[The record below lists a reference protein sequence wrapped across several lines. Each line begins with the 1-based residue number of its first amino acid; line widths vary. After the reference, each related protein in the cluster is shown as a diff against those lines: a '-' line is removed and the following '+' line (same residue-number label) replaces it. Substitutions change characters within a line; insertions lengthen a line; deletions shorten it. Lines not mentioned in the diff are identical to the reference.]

1 MTCPAPPDDADAP
14 GADAP
19 DADALGADTLG
30 ADTSG
35 ADALDVVAPA
45 TVVDLAAGAAHITP
59 VVVDGEARY
68 AVDLPDQPLD
78 DDDVTSLAVA
88 LQVAQ
93 AGPAVLVDV
102 EEYLDSALD
111 DAPDT
116 GEPRP

>member
-1 MTCPAPPDDADAP
+1 MTCPAPPDDAETP

-19 DADALGADTLG
+19 DTA
-30 ADTSG
+30 
-35 ADALDVVAPA
+35 APA

-78 DDDVTSLAVA
+78 EDDVTSLAVA

-102 EEYLDSALD
+102 EEYLELEQ
-111 DAPDT
+111 DT
-116 GEPRP
+116 PGAGDPRP

>member
-14 GADAP
+14 GADA
-19 DADALGADTLG
+19 ADAA
-30 ADTSG
+30 AP
-35 ADALDVVAPA
+35 AAPDVVAPA

-78 DDDVTSLAVA
+78 EDDVTSLAVA

-102 EEYLDSALD
+102 EEYLELEENASGAGD
-111 DAPDT
+111 
-116 GEPRP
+116 PRP

>member
-14 GADAP
+14 GAG
-19 DADALGADTLG
+19 ALD
-30 ADTSG
+30 

-78 DDDVTSLAVA
+78 EDDVTSLAVA

-102 EEYLDSALD
+102 EEYGELAQDT
-111 DAPDT
+111 PDT
-116 GEPRP
+116 GGPRP

>member
-14 GADAP
+14 GADAAAP
-19 DADALGADTLG
+19 A
-30 ADTSG
+30 
-35 ADALDVVAPA
+35 VVAPA

-78 DDDVTSLAVA
+78 EDDVTSLAVA

-102 EEYLDSALD
+102 EEYLELEENASGAGD
-111 DAPDT
+111 
-116 GEPRP
+116 PRP

>member
-14 GADAP
+14 GADAAAP
-19 DADALGADTLG
+19 AAP
-30 ADTSG
+30 
-35 ADALDVVAPA
+35 DVVAPA

-78 DDDVTSLAVA
+78 EDDVTSLAVA

-102 EEYLDSALD
+102 EEYLELEENASGAGD
-111 DAPDT
+111 
-116 GEPRP
+116 PRP